1 MYAAKLFRLE
11 VQVVVANHSR
21 DVVELYE
28 IGITEAHDAHNL
40 LVFIVRQTAEQLVY
54 AEFDVVALHLRC
66 QFIKRPEPCNLIRTF
81 LQLIVSII
89 ALDAIAPCRIA
100 GQLVV
105 NQQKSRVVANK
116 NHRTRVSSM
125 LAIGVDN
132 KALDNTGYYQAY
144 KQAWSVD
151 KHEPEQLPSVVEEP
165 EKHEHRQCLK
175 QGKPEYS
182 GDKLVDVYVAFVNYR
197 RSDV

>member
-54 AEFDVVALHLRC
+54 AEFDVVALHLRG
-66 QFIKRPEPCNLIRTF
+66 QIIKRPEPCNLFWTI
-81 LQLIVSII
+81 LQLIVSIV
-89 ALDAIAPCRIA
+89 ALDAIAPCWIA

-105 NQQKSRVVANK
+105 
-116 NHRTRVSSM
+116 
-125 LAIGVDN
+125 
-132 KALDNTGYYQAY
+132 YYQAY

-182 GDKLVDVYVAFVNYR
+182 GDKLVDVYVAFVDYW